1 MQHPTPATSPS
12 WRSRARALLSR
23 LFRFTWRDTHSL
35 VVWAEMQPID
45 YEGEDTSLTERDL
58 QAMK

>member
-1 MQHPTPATSPS
+1 M
-12 WRSRARALLSR
+12 
-23 LFRFTWRDTHSL
+23 
-35 VVWAEMQPID
+35 VWAEMQPID